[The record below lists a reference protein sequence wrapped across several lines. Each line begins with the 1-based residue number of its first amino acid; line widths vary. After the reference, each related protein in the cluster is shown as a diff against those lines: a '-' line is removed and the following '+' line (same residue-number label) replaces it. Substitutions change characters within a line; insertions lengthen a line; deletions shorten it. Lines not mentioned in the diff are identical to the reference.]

1 MLANQNAGAEPQQDC
16 TMSLRILL
24 LLALLAAP
32 LVPSVAQDRAPG
44 TMAARAFILAP
55 APLAFAIEPG
65 DNTDENMALAENL
78 REQAASRG
86 MTVQREGSTL
96 VLRFDT
102 EVRTAQ
108 APRRSFSR
116 DAGSL
121 DPDPGTQTPPGSG
134 DEVTNMLTSRG
145 GGVLGSRSNSGADYA
160 RFLKYVVNA
169 TLDDRTTGRRLWQGH
184 VSYDSSSPDRTAM
197 FVSLAPV
204 LAEQIGKNVQ
214 ERSFRLD

>member
-1 MLANQNAGAEPQQDC
+1 MILP
-16 TMSLRILL
+16 RLL
-24 LLALLAAP
+24 LLVPLFAAP
-32 LVPSVAQDRAPG
+32 LASVLAQTEGRPPG
-44 TMAARAFILAP
+44 TMAARAFTAAP
-55 APLAFAIEPG
+55 SPLAFAIEPG

-78 REQAASRG
+78 RKQAASRG

-102 EVRTAQ
+102 EVRTGQ
-108 APRRSFSR
+108 ATQRSFSR
-116 DAGSL
+116 ESGSL
-121 DPDPGTQTPPGSG
+121 DPDPGTPTPPGSG

-145 GGVLGSRSNSGADYA
+145 GGVLGTRSSGADYT
-160 RFLKYVVNA
+160 RFLRYVINA

-184 VSYDSSSPDRTAM
+184 VSYDSSASDRTAM

-214 ERSFRLD
+214 ERPFRLD